1 MTTIAVWT
9 LHGSSLSLLRRISR
23 NFAPA
28 LHSWTWSWLLLKHLM
43 SSTSWLGTQ
52 KRQKLFRRMQME
64 AAWSSLMS
72 FANGR
77 LPRSCRLQYYTPDT
91 CITAS
96 NFRTYHVSRIYH
108 NANRNG
114 EKKREEPKERNKI
127 TRYYKYIL
135 NIFWIYFEYISNI
148 VNILLYFVEGGC
160 FDDTEAC
167 GMIRWK
173 VPLKTGEDAELSM
186 TGSAQAAKGRWQ
198 KESLELEV
206 NLNEFTLNSL

>member
-135 NIFWIYFEYISNI
+135 NIFWIYFEYCEYPLILCWRGLLWRHRGLWNDSLKGPAEDRRGRRA
-148 VNILLYFVEGGC
+148 VNDRIGPSC
-160 FDDTEAC
+160 K
-167 GMIRWK
+167 R
-173 VPLKTGEDAELSM
+173 PLTKGVVGI
-186 TGSAQAAKGRWQ
+186 GSEFEWIHI
-198 KESLELEV
+198 
-206 NLNEFTLNSL
+206 EFTVT